1 MEQMT
6 QPRKGQALS
15 EYGLA
20 IGLVALVGFAG
31 LSLLG
36 KDLSGALNVML
47 PKWTPPP
54 PPVVSVTK
62 PANTPS
68 VTGANGS
75 PVTTPSAPSS
85 LTTGGKSCFSNG
97 QCITA
102 SIQPYAPEQTAGSN
116 GINIVDQYADIIN
129 KIGNMAHSDSKI
141 NPDFADMITDLAD
154 DGHGVAGDERSVLT
168 YTQSSDGSFDF
179 SIQDRY
185 AQTLNRAMNY
195 LNSHPN
201 ELSPETANLLRTAA
215 NNITKQMVDFIG
227 GSNPGS
233 LSSLNINS
241 KFTDKGG
248 GNGASYVDSQ
258 ASTVCANGGKKGQ
271 CN

>member
-1 MEQMT
+1 
-6 QPRKGQALS
+6 
-15 EYGLA
+15 
-20 IGLVALVGFAG
+20 
-31 LSLLG
+31 
-36 KDLSGALNVML
+36 
-47 PKWTPPP
+47 
-54 PPVVSVTK
+54 
-62 PANTPS
+62 
-68 VTGANGS
+68 
-75 PVTTPSAPSS
+75 
-85 LTTGGKSCFSNG
+85 
-97 QCITA
+97 
-102 SIQPYAPEQTAGSN
+102 
-116 GINIVDQYADIIN
+116 
-129 KIGNMAHSDSKI
+129 MAHSDSKI